1 MDNIIETTDKTPI
14 EIALGVDENGMTT
27 ARKLYEFLE
36 LDMSHFARWAKKN
49 IVDNKFATENEDYLR
64 FAIEGETPTGGKIT
78 FEDYKLT
85 AQFAKKLSMATNNE
99 KGEQARDYFVTIEEK
114 AKETALNT
122 QQLATIVMSLAD
134 SFKVMQ
140 DTVNN
145 LTAIVNKLV
154 ERLEKQEEQ
163 LAEIP
168 VDDDA
173 LTVEE
178 AYNYLV
184 SNGYKIANLEKMWD
198 IMERGKLTRSTKSGW
213 GLPLKKA
220 KTDGFLTVTE
230 RTYDNNGTIEKFKE
244 TMVTPKGLEYIQ
256 TLIAKAQ
263 EE

>member
-36 LDMSHFARWAKKN
+36 LNMKNYSRWFNKN
-49 IVDNKFATENEDYLR
+49 IVDNKFATENEDYIVFL
-64 FAIEGETPTGGKIT
+64 IEEENPLGGRPTR
-78 FEDYKLT
+78 DAKLT

-154 ERLEKQEEQ
+154 ERLDKQEEQ

-213 GLPLKKA
+213 RLPLRLMVSLQLQNVHM
-220 KTDGFLTVTE
+220 TITE
-230 RTYDNNGTIEKFKE
+230 RLRNSRK
-244 TMVTPKGLEYIQ
+244 Q
-256 TLIAKAQ
+256 W
-263 EE
+263 

>member
-36 LDMSHFARWAKKN
+36 LNMKNYSRWFNKN
-49 IVDNKFATENEDYLR
+49 IVDNKFATENEDYIVFL
-64 FAIEGETPTGGKIT
+64 IEEENPLGGRPTR
-78 FEDYKLT
+78 DAKLT

-154 ERLEKQEEQ
+154 ERLDKQEEQ

-213 GLPLKKA
+213 RLPLKKA

-256 TLIAKAQ
+256 TLIAKA
-263 EE
+263 

>member
-36 LDMSHFARWAKKN
+36 LNMKNYSRWFNKN
-49 IVDNKFATENEDYLR
+49 IVDNKFATENEDYIVFL
-64 FAIEGETPTGGKIT
+64 IEEENPLGGRPTR
-78 FEDYKLT
+78 DAKLT

-154 ERLEKQEEQ
+154 ERLDKQEEQ

-213 GLPLKKA
+213 RLPLKKA

-230 RTYDNNGTIEKFKE
+230 RTYDNNATIEKFKE

-256 TLIAKAQ
+256 TLIAKA
-263 EE
+263 

>member
-36 LDMSHFARWAKKN
+36 LNSSNYSKWVKRN
-49 IVDNKFATENEDYLR
+49 ITENE
-64 FAIEGETPTGGKIT
+64 FAVEGEDFHSYHMTSEGRGN
-78 FEDYKLT
+78 FAEDYKLT
-85 AQFAKKLSMATNNE
+85 SDFAKKLSMTAKNE
-99 KGEQARDYFVTIEEK
+99 KGEEARNYFVAVENK

-154 ERLEKQEEQ
+154 ERLDKQEEQ

-213 GLPLKKA
+213 RLPLKKA

-256 TLIAKAQ
+256 TLIAKA
-263 EE
+263 